1 MIFIYIIFMLNAE
14 IGRDGTFYLIYVI
27 VLFINLTVPL
37 DNTGGCSG
45 RMGVQHLY
53 HIINFVLS
61 IGM

>member
-1 MIFIYIIFMLNAE
+1 MLNAE
-14 IGRDGTFYLIYVI
+14 IDRDGTFYLIYVI

-53 HIINFVLS
+53 HYIINFVLS